1 MGNQAWRN
9 DGVIMNAHLIEF
21 ILLTAS
27 VWVAAS
33 GERLFKHIYAKT
45 KNVLAKD
52 MIETDLCLIYV

>member
-1 MGNQAWRN
+1 
-9 DGVIMNAHLIEF
+9 MNAHLIEF